1 MRTVPARSGGTEK
14 ARTHRESGPSPVA
27 APAASVVAMPEKF
40 ATVEDYIASFP
51 PETRAILEMVR
62 DAIRSQVPGAEEKV
76 RYDMPAVILSG
87 RYAIHYAAWK
97 KHLGIYPVST
107 APEELERQ
115 IAPFRSGKDSVNF
128 PYSAPIPYELIERI
142 AAFLAEKH
150 GG

>member
-1 MRTVPARSGGTEK
+1 
-14 ARTHRESGPSPVA
+14 
-27 APAASVVAMPEKF
+27 MPDTF

-51 PETRAILEMVR
+51 PETREILERVR

-97 KHLGIYPVST
+97 KHIGIYPVAT
-107 APEELERQ
+107 APDELERR

-128 PYSAPIPYELIERI
+128 PYSAPIPYDLIERM

-150 GG
+150 SG

>member
-1 MRTVPARSGGTEK
+1 MAD
-14 ARTHRESGPSPVA
+14 
-27 APAASVVAMPEKF
+27 KF
-40 ATVEDYIASFP
+40 ATVEEYIASFP
-51 PETRAILEMVR
+51 PETQAILERVR

-97 KHLGIYPVST
+97 RHLGIYPVST